1 MLSLQLPG
9 KSKRAVAFYPSVG
22 SHEPYLHPHST
33 PSIHFISFHFISFHF
48 SSSFS
53 SRSRGERCEAVVE
66 PGAALHRLLDK
77 LLSVGLWI
85 RQPSSSAC
93 GQLQERRR
101 GSTSRRAA
109 ARAEL
114 PSERRRGPTSQAVEL
129 HGEHRR
135 DGPGEDR
142 WILRRDFFIFCS
154 YFFEFLF
161 VFLLKFFIHFVSK
174 IRFSKSLCKYFN
186 QKFPLCLLINFFRKF
201 FL

>member
-1 MLSLQLPG
+1 
-9 KSKRAVAFYPSVG
+9 
-22 SHEPYLHPHST
+22 
-33 PSIHFISFHFISFHF
+33 
-48 SSSFS
+48 
-53 SRSRGERCEAVVE
+53 VVE
-66 PGAALHRLLDK
+66 PGAALHRLLNE

-114 PSERRRGPTSQAVEL
+114 PSERRCGPTSQAVEL

-142 WILRRDFFIFCS
+142 WILRRDFLFFVLIFLS
-154 YFFEFLF
+154 FSLFFF
-161 VFLLKFFIHFVSK
+161 
-174 IRFSKSLCKYFN
+174 
-186 QKFPLCLLINFFRKF
+186 
-201 FL
+201 